1 MATVL
6 APARPGTQ
14 RAHWPVVTCLL
25 VLLNVAVFFL
35 GPALTSSNVPAGT
48 STACARTAFNAQY
61 GAVPKE
67 LMDNQQLPQ
76 QTLRRAGGEDCPTPS
91 YTKNPPISALTSL
104 FVHANAMHLL
114 GNMVMLLL
122 FAGRVE
128 KRLGSS
134 GFAAL
139 YLISGYTAA
148 YGFAFTDPG
157 SVVPLVGASG
167 AIAGVAGAYLWIHPR
182 ERLMALAAAL
192 FLLPLPFSFI
202 GTSHSA
208 AGQVAWVA
216 HVVGF
221 IVGGVMAMLFVPRGG
236 QAGAAVPT
244 SSRDGVRRA

>member
-1 MATVL
+1 MAPGL
-6 APARPGTQ
+6 APVRPRTE

-35 GPALTSSNVPAGT
+35 GPALTSAESGAGA

-76 QTLRRAGGEDCPTPS
+76 QTLRQAGAADCPTPS
-91 YTKNPPISALTSL
+91 FHKNPPISALTSL

-148 YGFAFTDPG
+148 YGFACTDPG

-182 ERLMALAAAL
+182 ERLMALAAGL
-192 FLLPLPFSFI
+192 LLLPLPIPFLS
-202 GTSHSA
+202 TNSSA

-221 IVGGVMAMLFVPRGG
+221 AVGGVMAMLFVPRSGH
-236 QAGAAVPT
+236 AGAAVPA

>member
-1 MATVL
+1 MATIL
-6 APARPGTQ
+6 APARPGTD

-35 GPALTSSNVPAGT
+35 GPAMAAADL
-48 STACARTAFNAQY
+48 TAFNAEY

-76 QTLRRAGGEDCPTPS
+76 QTLRRAGGTDCPTPS

-128 KRLGSS
+128 RRLGSS
-134 GFAAL
+134 GFTAL
-139 YLISGYTAA
+139 YLIAGYTAA
-148 YGFAFTDPG
+148 YGFAFADPG

-167 AIAGVAGAYLWIHPR
+167 AIAAVAGAYLWMFPR
-182 ERLMALAAAL
+182 ERLMALTAAL
-192 FLLPLPFSFI
+192 FLIPLPLRLV
-202 GTSHSA
+202 GTGSSA
-208 AGQVAWVA
+208 AGQVAWQA
-216 HVVGF
+216 HLVGF
-221 IVGGVMAMLFVPRGG
+221 IVGGVMAMMFVPRGG
-236 QAGAAVPT
+236 HTGA
-244 SSRDGVRRA
+244 GVRRA